1 MKNYQIIIDHHSNY
15 LVKGMGKYGLVIVPT
30 QRGATTSNIKMF
42 PSDEELRGVLQ
53 KLGYNAS
60 EIADVFDVLADKK
73 NHWIEH
79 RDFDEAVVTELGF

>member
-1 MKNYQIIIDHHSNY
+1 
-15 LVKGMGKYGLVIVPT
+15 
-30 QRGATTSNIKMF
+30 MF
-42 PSDEELRGVLQ
+42 SSDEELRGVLQ

-60 EIADVFDVLADKK
+60 EIADVFDVLVDKK